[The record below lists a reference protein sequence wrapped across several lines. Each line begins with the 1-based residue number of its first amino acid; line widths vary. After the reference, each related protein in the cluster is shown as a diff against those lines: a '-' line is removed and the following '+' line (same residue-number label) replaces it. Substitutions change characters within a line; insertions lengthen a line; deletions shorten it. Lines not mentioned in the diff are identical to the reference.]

1 MSDPRRQVAK
11 PLVRLALA
19 LQVLLLVAGVVGY
32 LQGSNYIELNL
43 RRSVEHSA
51 AVAVNHWQRT
61 LELIYQQGREVPQEP
76 KAAHL
81 MPVPSLDAASLV
93 KEATPPV
100 KEMRPLPGVGEGFW
114 VWWPGDFGQGLSG
127 LSVVKAQEGC
137 RQCHPQFVPGE
148 VVGGLSFRVETPFL
162 SRILYARKLS
172 LITLIGSL
180 LLLTSAA
187 VWLMTGVVLKR
198 ERQAEKE
205 REEAERQL
213 AASEERYR
221 TLVESNLVGV
231 YLLRGDRVL
240 FCNERAAEMFGYTRE
255 EVLEKV
261 KVPDLVAPEDRA
273 TVLENIRKRLSGEV
287 KALRYSFTGVR
298 ADGSR
303 FPAEVFGARVDLPSG
318 PAVLGIILDDSEPQ
332 AARQVV
338 EAAYRAVVALPGE
351 NVFQAAAELVAALLH
366 VPVVFV
372 AEEIDGQLSLLGAHG
387 AVQKELIPLAG
398 TPCEVAI
405 REKRPLEL
413 ASGFAAQFGTP
424 GWIQVVPECYFGMP
438 LVGSAGQALGI
449 LAVLDS
455 KPRQLSVL
463 ERQILEIYAVRLGR
477 ELERLHLLRQQKEL
491 EGRLAAHEKLAALG
505 VLAGGIAHDFNNVLA
520 GIVAEAEVLRR
531 LVPPEAHEK
540 VEQLVS
546 LAQRGGEVVRR
557 ILSFARPSVT
567 KPEPISVAELVQDTV
582 ELAHHTFGPQFH
594 FDLQLEG
601 ELFVLGEEALLQQAL
616 LNLLT
621 NARDAMPAGGSV
633 AIRVYPRNGEVVLE
647 VEDHGTGIDPVHL
660 PRVFD
665 PFFTTKPRGHGTGL
679 GLTTVYRTV
688 EAHGGTVAIDSKLGV
703 GTKVT
708 LTLPRIPPPQ
718 TTKPSAAPSTLKASR
733 PAGCGVLLVDD
744 EPAILEGLR
753 QVLELEGYRVVCA
766 KSAEEALRSFQP
778 SEIHVAVVDVLLPGV
793 NGIQLAQ
800 HLLEKKPDLAVVFSS
815 GHTPE
820 ALPPGLVSRD
830 SVVFLQKPYT
840 ARVLLET
847 VERLCSRA

>member
-1 MSDPRRQVAK
+1 MSERRREVGK
-11 PLVRLALA
+11 PLVRLAA
-19 LQVLLLVAGVVGY
+19 TLQLLLLMAGVLGY
-32 LQGSNYIELNL
+32 LQGSNYLELNL

-61 LELIYQQGREVPQEP
+61 LELIYQQGQEVPQELM
-76 KAAHL
+76 AAHL

-100 KEMRPLPGVGEGFW
+100 KDMRPLPGVGEGFW
-114 VWWPGDFGQGLSG
+114 VWWPGGFDLGLSG
-127 LSVVKAQEGC
+127 LSIVKAQDGC

-148 VVGGLSFRVETPFL
+148 VVGGLSFRVETRFL
-162 SRILYARKLS
+162 TKLLASRRTNLLGLLGAVLVSLS
-172 LITLIGSL
+172 G
-180 LLLTSAA
+180 A
-187 VWLMTGVVLKR
+187 VWWLTLVGVKR
-198 ERQAEKE
+198 QKEAEKARAQAEE
-205 REEAERQL
+205 QL
-213 AASEERYR
+213 AASEQLYR
-221 TLVESNLVGV
+221 TLVDHSLVGV
-231 YLLRGDRVL
+231 YLIQGDRFL
-240 FCNERAAEMFGYTRE
+240 YCNPRMAEMFGYSQE
-255 EVLEKV
+255 EVMQHKRV
-261 KVPDLVAPEDRA
+261 ADLVAPEDREKVA
-273 TVLENIRKRLSGEV
+273 ENLRKRFTGEV
-287 KALRYSFTGVR
+287 QFIRYTFTALKANG
-298 ADGSR
+298 AR
-303 FPAEVFGARVDLPSG
+303 FPVEVFGARVVLPSG
-318 PAVLGIILDDSEPQ
+318 PAVLGTIVDNSEQ
-332 AARQVV
+332 EAARQAV

-351 NVFQAAAELVAALLH
+351 NVFQAAAESVAQLLQ
-366 VPVVFV
+366 VPVAFV
-372 AEEIDGQLSLLGAHG
+372 GEEVEGHLSLLGVTG
-387 AVQKELIPLAG
+387 AVQAEPIPLAV
-398 TPCEVAI
+398 TPCAVAI
-405 REKRPLEL
+405 REKRIYEL
-413 ASGFAAQFGTP
+413 PSGFVAQFGQPTFVE
-424 GWIQVVPECYFGMP
+424 VVPESYFGVP
-438 LVGSAGQALGI
+438 LMGSAGQALGI

-540 VEQLVS
+540 VEHLVS

-567 KPEPISVAELVQDTV
+567 KPEPIAVAELVRDTV

-594 FDLQLEG
+594 FDLQVEG

-621 NARDAMPAGGSV
+621 NARDAMPEGGSV
-633 AIRVYPRNGEVVLE
+633 AIRAYPRNGEVVLE
-647 VEDHGTGIDPVHL
+647 VEDQGTGIDPVHL

-665 PFFTTKPRGHGTGL
+665 PFFTTKPRGQGTGL

-688 EAHGGTVAIDSKLGV
+688 EAHGGSVAIDSKLGV

-718 TTKPSAAPSTLKASR
+718 TTKPSAAPSTRKAPR

-847 VERLCSRA
+847 VERLCSRG

>member
-1 MSDPRRQVAK
+1 MSESRRQVGK
-11 PLVRLALA
+11 PLVHLALT
-19 LQVLLLVAGVVGY
+19 LQVLLLVAAAVGY
-32 LQGSNYIELNL
+32 LQGSNYLELNL

-61 LELIYQQGREVPQEP
+61 LELIYQQGQEVPQEP

-100 KEMRPLPGVGEGFW
+100 KDMRPLPGVDEGFW
-114 VWWPGDFGQGLSG
+114 VWWPGGFDLGLSG
-127 LSVVKAQEGC
+127 LSIVKAQEGC
-137 RQCHPQFVPGE
+137 RQCHPQFVPGK
-148 VVGGLSFRVETPFL
+148 VVGGLSFHVETRFL
-162 SRILYARKLS
+162 TKLLASRRTNLLGLLGAVLVSLS
-172 LITLIGSL
+172 G
-180 LLLTSAA
+180 A
-187 VWLMTGVVLKR
+187 VWWLTLVGVKR
-198 ERQAEKE
+198 QKEAEKARAQAEE
-205 REEAERQL
+205 QL

-261 KVPDLVAPEDRA
+261 KVPDLVAPEDWA

-287 KALRYSFTGVR
+287 KSLRYAFTGVR

-318 PAVLGIILDDSEPQ
+318 PAILGIILDNSEPQ

-351 NVFQAAAELVAALLH
+351 NVFQAAAESVAALLH

-491 EGRLAAHEKLAALG
+491 ESRLAAHEKLAALG

-540 VEQLVS
+540 VEHLVS

-567 KPEPISVAELVQDTV
+567 KPEPIAVAELVQDTV

-594 FDLQLEG
+594 FDLQVEG

-621 NARDAMPAGGSV
+621 NARDAMPEGGSV
-633 AIRVYPRNGEVVLE
+633 AIRAYPRNGEVVLE
-647 VEDHGTGIDPVHL
+647 VEDQGTGIDPVHL

-665 PFFTTKPRGHGTGL
+665 PFFTTKPRGQGTGL

-688 EAHGGTVAIDSKLGV
+688 EAHGGTVAIDSRLGV